1 MPIACHGA
9 TFVPEHKAGEQATTS
24 THNFY
29 LEFTVALQ
37 ILRLSDNSSQNFNSH
52 TWHLSNMGSLTQEWA
67 PTPKLSDSVMK
78 MFDMAGK
85 VAIVTGGSGGIGYEA
100 ARALAEAGS
109 NVSLSRFSAAFLTFP
124 KANQIDSQIALWY
137 SQANNTDKLAA
148 TIERDLGVKA
158 MAYKCA
164 VENFEEVR
172 DQAAAVVRDFG
183 RLDVII
189 ANAGISRPASKIPY
203 ISKVA
208 PAWPLTF
215 SQGGIDDPVENWEQV
230 IGVNLDGAY
239 YCAKVAGEI
248 FRKQGSGNFIFNAS
262 ISGHI
267 ANVPQRQVGFI
278 PFSFDS

>member
-1 MPIACHGA
+1 
-9 TFVPEHKAGEQATTS
+9 
-24 THNFY
+24 
-29 LEFTVALQ
+29 
-37 ILRLSDNSSQNFNSH
+37 
-52 TWHLSNMGSLTQEWA
+52 MGSLTQEWA
-67 PTPKLSDSVMK
+67 STPKLSDSVMK

-109 NVSLSRFSAAFLTFP
+109 N
-124 KANQIDSQIALWY
+124 IALWY

-189 ANAGISRPASKIPY
+189 ANAGISRPR
-203 ISKVA
+203 
-208 PAWPLTF
+208 
-215 SQGGIDDPVENWEQV
+215 GIDDPVENWEQV

-239 YCAKVAGEI
+239 HWCTTVLKWPAK
-248 FRKQGSGNFIFNAS
+248 SSAS
-262 ISGHI
+262 KARETSSSMHQSQAISRTFH
-267 ANVPQRQVGFI
+267 NVRLVTMPRR
-278 PFSFDS
+278 PE